1 MNRIRL
7 WVGLCLGFLSL
18 TVWANTAPN
27 IQARAWVLID
37 QPSGRILA
45 SGNPDVQLP
54 PASLTKLMT
63 AYLLF
68 TDLRNNKLTL
78 DKALSV
84 PMSALRHEGPTIF
97 LSASE
102 PVRVETL
109 LQGMLVHSASDAT
122 LTLIEAVARSET
134 AFVARMNQEAR
145 RLGMTRTRF
154 TNATGLDQP
163 GHVSTARDMAMLAR
177 TLRQDFPQ
185 YQHFFTQ
192 KTFSHKGIHFYNTNR
207 LLWLD
212 SSVDGLKTGRTPK
225 AGFCIAASATRGDQ
239 RRIAVVLGAHTDTR
253 RAQHAQ
259 SLLNYGF
266 EYFDGARLYQAG
278 QVIKNVK
285 LYRGARDSV
294 SIGLAQD
301 FYILVGKGAVPRVK
315 AQVLTQQPVVAPVR
329 KGQPLGRLRL
339 SLDGKALGEYPLLAT
354 HDVEVAGMLGRLW
367 DSMKLLFSR

>member
-7 WVGLCLGFLSL
+7 LLGLWLGLLSL
-18 TVWANTAPN
+18 TGWANAAPT

-54 PASLTKLMT
+54 PASLTQLMT
-63 AYLLF
+63 AYVLF
-68 TDLRNNKLTL
+68 TDIRNNKLTL
-78 DKALSV
+78 DKALPV
-84 PMSALRHEGPTIF
+84 PVGALRQEGPTIF
-97 LSASE
+97 LAAGE
-102 PVRVETL
+102 PVTVETL
-109 LQGMLVHSASDAT
+109 LHGMLVNSASDAT
-122 LTLIEAVARSET
+122 LTLIEAVAHSEI
-134 AFVARMNQEAR
+134 AFVARMNKEAR

-163 GHVSTARDMAMLAR
+163 GHVSTARDLAMLAR
-177 TLRQDFPQ
+177 SLRQDFPQ
-185 YQHFFTQ
+185 YQRFFMQ
-192 KTFSHKGIHFYNTNR
+192 KEFSHKGIHFYNPNR

-212 SSVDGLKTGRTPK
+212 NSVDGLKTGRTPK
-225 AGFCIAASATRGDQ
+225 AGFNIVASATRGDQ
-239 RRIAVVLGAHTDTR
+239 RRIAVVLGAHTDAR
-253 RAQHAQ
+253 RAQYAQ

-266 EYFDGARLYQAG
+266 ESFDGARLYRAG

-339 SLDGKALGEYPLLAT
+339 SLDGAALGEYPLLAT
-354 HDVEVAGMLGRLW
+354 HDVEVAGMLRRSL
-367 DSMKLLFSR
+367 DSIKLLFSQ